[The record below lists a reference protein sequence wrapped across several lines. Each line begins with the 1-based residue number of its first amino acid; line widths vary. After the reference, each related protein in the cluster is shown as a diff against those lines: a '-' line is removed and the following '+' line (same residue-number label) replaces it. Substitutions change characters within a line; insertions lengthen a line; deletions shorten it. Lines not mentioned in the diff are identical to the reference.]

1 MCSTSDGMKEGEKI
15 VYGEVKKQPKK
26 KRTGERKKK
35 HFDGGDKYLELDC
48 LLLELHV
55 ERLQC

>member
-1 MCSTSDGMKEGEKI
+1 MKEGEKI

-55 ERLQC
+55 ERLQY